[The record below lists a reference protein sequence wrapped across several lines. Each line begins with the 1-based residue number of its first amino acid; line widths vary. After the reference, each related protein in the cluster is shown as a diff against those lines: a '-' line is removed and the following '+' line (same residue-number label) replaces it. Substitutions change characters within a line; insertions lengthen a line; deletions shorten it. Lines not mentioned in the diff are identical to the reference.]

1 MENNKNN
8 KGLIV
13 LVIFLIVII
22 IGLSGF
28 IVYDKTNNKTDKKE
42 STTKINV
49 EKDNK
54 ATTKNT
60 KYDISNVK
68 GIYVYNNGKDT
79 SDANYEKYELILLDN
94 GLFVYTLSNV
104 SNNTIIGNYYIDN
117 NNVVLNYLY
126 ASGVIGG
133 PSLLTISGSRKLNI
147 NGDSLIDNNTSI
159 GNEYIYFVS
168 GGEKSTN
175 VKNITLTKSNETPS
189 YTSETLSTYISS
201 KDTSLLNSSSPR
213 P

>member
-28 IVYDKTNNKTDKKE
+28 IVYDKANNKTDKKE

-68 GIYVYNNGKDT
+68 GNYVYNNGKDT

-94 GLFVYTLSNV
+94 GLFVYT
-104 SNNTIIGNYYIDN
+104 
-117 NNVVLNYLY
+117 
-126 ASGVIGG
+126 AP
-133 PSLLTISGSRKLNI
+133 PSPI
-147 NGDSLIDNNTSI
+147 
-159 GNEYIYFVS
+159 VMW
-168 GGEKSTN
+168 
-175 VKNITLTKSNETPS
+175 
-189 YTSETLSTYISS
+189 
-201 KDTSLLNSSSPR
+201 
-213 P
+213 

>member
-1 MENNKNN
+1 MENNKKSN

-13 LVIFLIVII
+13 LVIFLIII
-22 IGLSGF
+22 VIGLSGF

-54 ATTKNT
+54 VTTENT
-60 KYDISNVK
+60 KYDISSVK
-68 GIYVYNNGKDT
+68 GNYVYNNGKDT

-159 GNEYIYFVS
+159 GDDYIYFVS
-168 GGEKSTN
+168 GGEKTTT
-175 VKNITLTKSNETPS
+175 VKNITLTKSN
-189 YTSETLSTYISS
+189 TSETLSTYISS

>member
-1 MENNKNN
+1 M
-8 KGLIV
+8 
-13 LVIFLIVII
+13 
-22 IGLSGF
+22 
-28 IVYDKTNNKTDKKE
+28 
-42 STTKINV
+42 
-49 EKDNK
+49 
-54 ATTKNT
+54 
-60 KYDISNVK
+60 
-68 GIYVYNNGKDT
+68 
-79 SDANYEKYELILLDN
+79 
-94 GLFVYTLSNV
+94 
-104 SNNTIIGNYYIDN
+104 
-117 NNVVLNYLY
+117 VLNYLY

-159 GNEYIYFVS
+159 GDEYIYFVS